1 MPGFAAASLRIYNQL
16 ASRIVPGHRH
26 TQMAYHEWL
35 LSLLSNR
42 CDWLDLG
49 CGHQVFPSWVDA
61 DAQGMI
67 ASCHKAVGIDLDFPS
82 LRKNLYLRDRVMGSL
97 EHLPFSSASFD
108 VVTCNWVVEH
118 LESPATVL
126 AEITRV
132 LRPGGRF
139 LFHTPNRNAPALRV
153 AAHTPER
160 LKAPL
165 IWILEQRPAEDVF
178 RTYYRMNTEED
189 IHRLAA
195 GAGLEVERLEQL
207 SSAAMTAIL
216 GPLAIPELL
225 FMRMLRSERH
235 RGLRSSILAVLRK

>member
-1 MPGFAAASLRIYNQL
+1 MPGLAAASLRIYSQL

-26 TQMAYHEWL
+26 TQLVYHEWL
-35 LSLLSNR
+35 VSILPPH

-49 CGHQVFPSWVDA
+49 CGHQPFPAWVEA
-61 DAQGMI
+61 DARGMI
-67 ASCHKAVGIDLDFPS
+67 AGCRTAVGIDLDFPS
-82 LRKNLYLRDRVMGSL
+82 LQKNTYLRDRAMGSL
-97 EHLPFSSASFD
+97 EHLPFSNDSFD

-118 LESPATVL
+118 LEAPAAVL
-126 AEITRV
+126 AEVKRV

-139 LFHTPNRNAPALRV
+139 LFHTPNRNAPQLRV

-178 RTYYRMNTEED
+178 KTFYRMNTEQD
-189 IHRLAA
+189 IRRLAA
-195 GAGLEVERLEQL
+195 EAGLEVERLEQL
-207 SSAAMTAIL
+207 SSSAMTAIL

-225 FMRMLRSERH
+225 FMRMLRAESR

>member
-1 MPGFAAASLRIYNQL
+1 MPGFAAASLRIYSQL

-26 TQMAYHEWL
+26 TQFDYHEWL
-35 LSLLSNR
+35 LGLLAKR
-42 CDWLDLG
+42 GDWLDLG

-61 DAQGMI
+61 DAVGMI

-82 LRKNLYLRDRVMGSL
+82 LRKNLFLRDRVMGSL
-97 EHLPFSSASFD
+97 EYLPFSSASFD

-118 LESPATVL
+118 LEVPQNVL
-126 AEITRV
+126 AEVKRV

-139 LFHTPNRNAPALRV
+139 LFHTPNRNAPSLRV

-165 IWILEQRPAEDVF
+165 IWMLERRRPEDVF
-178 RTYYRMNTEED
+178 PTFYRMNTEAD
-189 IHRLAA
+189 IRRLAA
-195 GAGLEVERLEQL
+195 DAGFEVERLEQL
-207 SSAAMTAIL
+207 SSAAVTAIL

-225 FMRMLRSERH
+225 FLRILQSERR
-235 RGLRSSILAVLRK
+235 RGLRSSILAILKK

>member
-1 MPGFAAASLRIYNQL
+1 MPGLAAASLRIYNQL

-26 TQMAYHEWL
+26 TQLAYHEWL
-35 LSLLSNR
+35 VSILTPH

-49 CGHQVFPSWVDA
+49 CGHQVFPTWVEA
-61 DAQGMI
+61 DARGMI
-67 ASCHKAVGIDLDFPS
+67 ARCRTAVGIDLDFPS
-82 LRKNLYLRDRVMGSL
+82 LRKNTYLRDRAMGSL

-118 LESPATVL
+118 LEEPAAVL
-126 AEITRV
+126 AEVKRV

-178 RTYYRMNTEED
+178 RTYYRMNTEQD
-189 IHRLAA
+189 IRRLAA
-195 GAGLEVERLEQL
+195 EAGLAVERLEQL
-207 SSAAMTAIL
+207 SSSAMTAIL

-225 FMRMLRSERH
+225 FMRMLQSESR

>member
-1 MPGFAAASLRIYNQL
+1 MPGLAAASLRIYNRL
-16 ASRIVPGHRH
+16 AARIVPGHRH
-26 TQMAYHEWL
+26 TQFDYHEWL
-35 LSLLSNR
+35 LSLLSPR

-61 DAQGMI
+61 NAPGMI
-67 ASCHKAVGIDLDFPS
+67 ESCHKAVGIDLDLPS
-82 LRKNLYLRDRVMGSL
+82 LRKNVYLRDRVMGSL

-118 LESPATVL
+118 VEAPSAVL
-126 AEITRV
+126 AEVKRI

-139 LFHTPNRNAPALRV
+139 LFHTPNRNAPSVRI

-165 IWILEQRPAEDVF
+165 IWMLERRRPEDVF
-178 RTYYRMNTEED
+178 QTYYRMNTEED
-189 IHRLAA
+189 ILRLAA
-195 GAGLEVERLEQL
+195 DAGLEVERLEQL
-207 SSAAMTAIL
+207 SSAAVTAIL

-225 FMRMLRSERH
+225 YLRALRSERR

>member
-1 MPGFAAASLRIYNQL
+1 MPGLAAASLRIYNQL

-26 TQMAYHEWL
+26 TQLAYHEWL
-35 LSLLSNR
+35 VSILTPH

-49 CGHQVFPSWVDA
+49 CGHQVFPTWVEA
-61 DAQGMI
+61 DARGMI
-67 ASCHKAVGIDLDFPS
+67 ASCRTAVGTDLDFPS
-82 LRKNLYLRDRVMGSL
+82 LQKNTYLRDRAMGSL

-118 LESPATVL
+118 LETPAAVL
-126 AEITRV
+126 AEVKRV

-165 IWILEQRPAEDVF
+165 IWILERRPAEDVF
-178 RTYYRMNTEED
+178 KTYYRMNTEQD
-189 IHRLAA
+189 IQRLAA
-195 GAGLEVERLEQL
+195 DAGLEVERLEQL
-207 SSAAMTAIL
+207 SSSAMTAIL
-216 GPLAIPELL
+216 GPLAVPELL
-225 FMRMLRSERH
+225 FMRMLRSESR